1 MSDLGVV
8 VLAAGHGTRMKS
20 KKNKVL
26 HEIGGIPMV
35 ELVYGS
41 AMAVSD
47 LPPVVVVGP
56 GEEEIESL
64 LGDRAVY
71 VEQPQQMG
79 TGHATMMATQVL
91 QGKTEQILVTY
102 ADMPLLRSST
112 MTQLAQKQEASKA
125 AVVIL
130 TVMGDRKSTFG
141 RIMRDSNG
149 RVTEIVEVAEAKR
162 RDNTQEIL
170 LNRELNA
177 GVYCFESAWLW
188 TNLPKLSLKQAR
200 NGQEYYLTDMVG
212 LAVSQGLA
220 VEAIVVDDPDECLG
234 AGNRQELA
242 VVDKAFRRR
251 INRGWMENGV
261 TILDPEATYID
272 HAVTIGRDTIIWPN
286 SYLQGASDIGEEC
299 LLGPNAVIR
308 NAIIGHRCHIEQAV
322 VEGAAIDDGTVVEP
336 FSHLKG

>member
-8 VLAAGHGTRMKS
+8 ILAAGHGTRMKS

-112 MTQLAQKQEASKA
+112 MAQLAQKQEESKA

-130 TVMGDRKSTFG
+130 TVMGDPESTFG

-149 RVTEIVEVAEAKR
+149 RVAEIVEVAEAKR
-162 RDNTQEIL
+162 RDNAQEIL

-188 TNLPKLSLKQAR
+188 TNLPKLPLRQAR

-212 LAVSQGLA
+212 LAVSKGLA

-242 VVDKAFRRR
+242 VVEKAFRRR
-251 INRGWMENGV
+251 IIKEWMDNGV
-261 TILDPEATYID
+261 TILDPEATYIG
-272 HAVTIGRDTIIWPN
+272 HAVTIGRDTVIWPN
-286 SYLQGASDIGEEC
+286 TYLQGASDIGEEC

-308 NAIIGHRCHIEQAV
+308 NATIGHRCHIEQAV
-322 VEGAAIDDGTVVEP
+322 VEGIAIDDGTVVEP